1 MQGNS
6 LKSVS
11 AGGRVEATVL
21 SEELAYNRT
30 LQQFKIF
37 ILDRPLDSE
46 YKVGGVTHTQHTHT
60 HTHTR
65 THTHTHTRIIIVLY
79 IDLWT
84 MHFV

>member
-6 LKSVS
+6 LQSLS

-37 ILDRPLDSE
+37 ILDRPLDPE
-46 YKVGGVTHTQHTHT
+46 YKVGGVTH
-60 HTHTR
+60 